1 MVHSRA
7 ALKILAYVQST
18 QDVGLLYRR
27 NAPVHL
33 VGVTDASFASDPD
46 ERRSQGGYLYL
57 LGRLP
62 LFIRGS
68 CRELEKLQDLNRGT
82 IHA

>member
-1 MVHSRA
+1 MVHWQA
-7 ALKILAYVQST
+7 ALKILAYVRST

-27 NAPVHL
+27 NALVHL
-33 VGVTDASFASDPD
+33 VGVMDANFAGDLD
-46 ERRSQGGYLYL
+46 ERRSQGY
-57 LGRLP
+57 R
-62 LFIRGS
+62 RG